1 MEKTS
6 RTQAERFANVMADS
20 LKQGLPIALGTAR
33 RFLDE
38 HAVEI
43 TADVVRFRDG
53 SEIARADGSLA
64 AEPMKN
70 VRGMH
75 R

>member
-1 MEKTS
+1 MEKTPL
-6 RTQAERFANVMADS
+6 TQADRFAAFMADS
-20 LKQGLPIALGTAR
+20 IRHGLPIALGMAR

-53 SEIARADGSLA
+53 SEIARADGLLA
-64 AEPMKN
+64 
-70 VRGMH
+70 RGMH

>member
-1 MEKTS
+1 
-6 RTQAERFANVMADS
+6 MADS
-20 LKQGLPIALGTAR
+20 IRHGLPIALGMAR

-53 SEIARADGSLA
+53 SEIARADGLLA
-64 AEPMKN
+64 
-70 VRGMH
+70 RGMH